1 MGINLTLQSH
11 AACFH
16 FLFLGFVKLR
26 HGIFQVIAHQL
37 ECLIQFFQFI
47 DGNRIGSDFFL
58 AESVQFHT
66 LDNVLQVFH
75 RFYNRT
81 GKPVGN
87 DHCCGKKS
95 SNNSQ
100 KDLQH
105 FVCRGKD
112 HRFRLDSQISVA
124 CICGIQ
130 SGDVFFLICDGTL
143 YGKGILV
150 RISKFVIF

>member
-1 MGINLTLQSH
+1 MPDTVLPVHWRKPDRKWL
-11 AACFH
+11 
-16 FLFLGFVKLR
+16 
-26 HGIFQVIAHQL
+26 
-37 ECLIQFFQFI
+37 
-47 DGNRIGSDFFL
+47 FL

-75 RFYNRT
+75 RFYYRA

-87 DHCCGKKS
+87 DYCCGKKS

-150 RISKFVIF
+150 RISKFVIFWNIIGIVGCDIIRIDKIAGLIENIDTGSISVIFFS